1 MSFLD
6 PRVQKE
12 HKLDHA
18 EDVPFKPLFLCVAE
32 LAKLSAG
39 PLRCLNVPDILCFN
53 VFYIH
58 I

>member
-18 EDVPFKPLFLCVAE
+18 EDVPFKPLFLSIAE
-32 LAKLSAG
+32 GLTKLAHG
-39 PLRCLNVPDILCFN
+39 PLE
-53 VFYIH
+53 
-58 I
+58 